1 MYVPFLWIKKEKN
14 FSYSLYM
21 DYIIFLKIHP
31 SCFDENG
38 IDISLQ
44 NQQILEDNY
53 LIELTVTSE
62 SESSSNSDQ

>member
-1 MYVPFLWIKKEKN
+1 
-14 FSYSLYM
+14 M

-38 IDISLQ
+38 IDISLK

-62 SESSSNSDQ
+62 SESSSNSDQKL